1 MIFPIAWHE
10 ECLKNNQETHERDR
24 QGIAAEMD
32 RLDKRLREILIY
44 QQQIKQAKE
53 EGKANFDRDRFLVPR
68 KRK

>member
-10 ECLKNNQETHERDR
+10 ECLKDTQETYEQDR
-24 QGIAAEMD
+24 QRIAAEMD
-32 RLDKRLREILIY
+32 SLDERQREILIY